1 MIAAFLK
8 TADGE
13 FDYGAVIGSLLFAAL
28 IGLFVWMLSR
38 ALKTGRIPFGAG
50 YMGSRIYWL
59 ERAEKPTGFWMLFGV
74 YCLAMAFFA
83 FTILALCFGLFHK
96 PA

>member
-13 FDYGAVIGSLLFAAL
+13 FDYGAVIGSLLFTAL
-28 IGLFVWMLSR
+28 IVLFVWMLSR

-50 YMGSRIYWL
+50 YMGCD
-59 ERAEKPTGFWMLFGV
+59 E
-74 YCLAMAFFA
+74 
-83 FTILALCFGLFHK
+83 
-96 PA
+96 